1 MRTVLNTQTTK
12 HTVLLYIV
20 YVEKKNQQDN
30 LRLWPYECF
39 QPSEIVEAKE
49 EESLPFACDFSL
61 T

>member
-1 MRTVLNTQTTK
+1 ML
-12 HTVLLYIV
+12 
-20 YVEKKNQQDN
+20 KKKYPQDN

-39 QPSEIVEAKE
+39 QPSEIVEEE